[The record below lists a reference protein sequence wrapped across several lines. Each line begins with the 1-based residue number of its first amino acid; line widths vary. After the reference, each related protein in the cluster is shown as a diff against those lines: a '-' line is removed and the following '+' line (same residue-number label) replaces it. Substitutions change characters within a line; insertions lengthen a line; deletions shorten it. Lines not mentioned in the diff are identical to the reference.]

1 MIPAFRSELR
11 KLFTTRLW
19 WILALVAFLLSALLA
34 FANVWALATQGY
46 ITPEGNATPFDQA
59 PVDLQQ
65 EAIRGAY
72 LFPTRFVTLLTMT
85 IGVVLM
91 GQEYR
96 HKTITGTFLAT
107 PNRWVA
113 IAAKALSLVV
123 IGFGYALVCLL
134 GAVAGGALMAAIK
147 GISANPGADVARPL
161 LMAALMLT
169 CWALIGFGGALL
181 LRNQI
186 LALVI
191 LLPLTLIG
199 STALPLILL
208 GFEWSNDL
216 VRFLPSSASVLM
228 TDPAEETF
236 MGIAQAKTLSWW
248 QALLVLLGWAGIFT
262 VPGAIVTD
270 RRDVT

>member
-1 MIPAFRSELR
+1 MLGAIRSEFL
-11 KLFTTRLW
+11 KYFSTRMW
-19 WILALVAFLLSALLA
+19 WGMAIAVLLVSAA
-34 FANVWALATQGY
+34 FAALFGIVYTLDQSGVPPESQMQADPTQIANSVYTGGLGISY
-46 ITPEGNATPFDQA
+46 LITLA
-59 PVDLQQ
+59 
-65 EAIRGAY
+65 
-72 LFPTRFVTLLTMT
+72 
-85 IGVVLM
+85 IGVM
-91 GQEYR
+91 QIGSEYR